1 MAIAGLGYPKGL
13 FVLPF
18 DHRSSFERGLLGIS
32 GRQPDSGEVE
42 QLSAY
47 KRIIYEGLLEALS
60 NGVPKESA
68 AMLVDQKYGAR
79 LLAEAKALGIVTCV
93 PVEKSGQ
100 SEFDFEY
107 GDDFRQHIENA
118 APTFTKAL
126 VRYNPD
132 GDATANENQRRRLA
146 TLSDY
151 AHSNGYKFMFE
162 LLVPATE
169 SQAEAVAQ
177 DIQAYDLKLRPE
189 LTTRTMAELRDV
201 GVEPDVWKLEGT
213 EDPEAARSFVAQA
226 RAGGRSDVGLIILGR
241 GENDERV
248 REWLSVG
255 AKTDGVVGFAVGRT
269 VFWQPLVDHKDGLI
283 SRAAAVGRIA
293 EKYQGL
299 YELFLDARAQAA
311 AV

>member
-1 MAIAGLGYPKGL
+1 MTIAGLGYPKGL

-79 LLAEAKALGIVTCV
+79 LLAEANALGIVTCA

-107 GDDFRQHIENA
+107 GDDFRQHIEKA

-126 VRYNPD
+126 VRYNPE
-132 GDATANENQRRRLA
+132 GDATANEKQRRRLA

-177 DIQAYDLKLRPE
+177 DIHAYDLKLRPE
-189 LTTRTMAELRDV
+189 LTTRPMAELQDV

-226 RAGGRSDVGLIILGR
+226 RAQLELWLGA
-241 GENDERV
+241 EAVAPLDAVAERV
-248 REWLSVG
+248 DRG
-255 AKTDGVVGFAVGRT
+255 AGDLVHRTPGVPERHRGLEDEQVVVPCVVEVDRSATSHCLAPSGLCHRRGT
-269 VFWQPLVDHKDGLI
+269 V
-283 SRAAAVGRIA
+283 
-293 EKYQGL
+293 
-299 YELFLDARAQAA
+299 
-311 AV
+311 